1 MNPKRKAEIQRRL
14 SMASVPKP
22 PEGLAERIKADL
34 PKHFTAPMSDRQRHF
49 GSLYGNLRVAASIL
63 LLVSAVYV
71 TVQLLEP
78 EEQMKQMSA
87 ARQPVTLTS
96 GDAVPRL
103 AERAIAAQAEQ
114 ELRVEITQAAPQ
126 AAVATAN
133 AESDTAATFATARP
147 REEPLSVEEAERAIA
162 GGVSGSTADF
172 AFDSVEEVAVA
183 PTAVAAA
190 APAPPPVAPPSVAQT
205 QPQPQRITATAEAPM
220 VEPRAA
226 DRKAAAPSAP
236 SPAFVREAQASTVDL
251 GPRHTVFGISV
262 DPSFFHQIKSALE
275 HGERPRAESVNIGA
289 LVNYFAGR
297 PSRAP
302 KREVGLEV
310 EGSPVPVGVEGRR
323 AMIRFTIDTMAAPP
337 PVRGTSVAPV
347 AKDASIVIDLNDD
360 AVTSFRAIGADATA
374 TTEDALLRGT
384 SVTGLYEV
392 ELRPGI
398 TARERVATITLRY
411 RSVID
416 GREHTIRKEL
426 RGRDFDGTW
435 TAASRRHR
443 LASLGAVWGET
454 LKGTSGGS
462 DVARRAEE
470 LASQSPQDKRAKELS
485 QLAVTS
491 SRMGT

>member
-22 PEGLAERIKADL
+22 PEGLAERIKADI
-34 PKHFTAPMSDRQRHF
+34 PKHFTTPVVERQRHF
-49 GSLYGNLRVAASIL
+49 RSLFTNLRVAASIL

-71 TVQLLEP
+71 TIQLLEP

-87 ARQPVTLTS
+87 AARQPATLTTA
-96 GDAVPRL
+96 DAVPRL

-114 ELRVEITQAAPQ
+114 ELRVEITQEAAPQ
-126 AAVATAN
+126 PVAATAGT
-133 AESDTAATFATARP
+133 ASDAAATFATARK
-147 REEPLSVEEAERAIA
+147 REEPISVEEAERAIA
-162 GGVSGSTADF
+162 GTATY
-172 AFDSVEEVAVA
+172 AFDAVEEVDLL
-183 PTAVAAA
+183 PTAAA
-190 APAPPPVAPPSVAQT
+190 
-205 QPQPQRITATAEAPM
+205 PQPQRIIATAEAPRLD
-220 VEPRAA
+220 E
-226 DRKAAAPSAP
+226 RKVAGAAAPPSFSAPAVSAPPAPAP
-236 SPAFVREAQASTVDL
+236 SPAFVREAHASTVDL
-251 GPRHTVFGISV
+251 GPRATVFGISV
-262 DPSFFHQIKSALE
+262 DPAVFHQVKSALE
-275 HGERPRAESVNIGA
+275 HGERPRADSVNIGA

-302 KREVGLEV
+302 KREVALEV

-323 AMIRFTIDTMAAPP
+323 GMVRFTIDTMAAPP

-347 AKDASIVIDLNDD
+347 ATNASIVIDLNDD

-411 RSVID
+411 RSVVD

-470 LASQSPQDKRAKELS
+470 LASQSPQDKRARELS
-485 QLAVTS
+485 QLAITS